1 MALFKKHKT
10 EPVPPEDTGAH
21 DTSVGTAADVEA
33 VMKKYDR
40 ESNTRVWEGLPKLVI
55 RWLMVAF
62 SAYCIIDTVFLSTRQ
77 EVRLPMFV
85 GLILLFGFLTFPAKK
100 GDERVNHMPWYDIVL
115 LIAGPG
121 AYFFYAVNAQNV
133 VQMSARVMQNDLY
146 MIIGLIGILALVE
159 LCRRCVGLPILCVA
173 GVLLVREDVELMSTA
188 LNYFAA
194 ALKDGADLVLSD
206 AVFGY
211 NGATAL
217 YQSDAHISCTGC
229 ALVSRAL
236 LDRCRAAAKDPESVS
251 ELLDAAARLSERC
264 TRVPQALLHFERD
277 ICAEDAYSLH
287 GKRAFLISHVLDMT
301 GAPIVMVSAVPVLR
315 SMGYEVTV
323 LGPSDNGSLQLFR
336 DAGAAVITRAGCVSS
351 PALWGLAL
359 CADFVIVNTV
369 VSGRVLRALS
379 DTGVPVLW
387 WLHDAFAG
395 YPHIA
400 HQIPKTIAPNVE
412 VYSVGKHAAAAMHA
426 VRPEFEIKQLIY
438 GLPDYSKE
446 DFPVYDLGYAN
457 GRPLFVTVGSFERRK
472 GQDIFCKAIRLLP
485 PEVRQKAS
493 FLFVG
498 KAADREM
505 MDAVRNLTAD
515 CPANVFYCKRLSR
528 DEIKSLMQQCTC
540 LVCASRDDPM
550 PTFVTEGL
558 IFGKPSI
565 VSEHTG
571 TAGLVTEGVD
581 GFVYRDDDPAQLEKL
596 LCWAIEHPAELA
608 AMHNDCRALYER
620 YYSKEAFAR
629 TLTTAVKELT
639 EKVEQWNNK

>member
-1 MALFKKHKT
+1 MYSSYSPLQRTQLSGQAYTDTQSLYLLVYAPGRRVALENTLRDQLHQKFRL
-10 EPVPPEDTGAH
+10 VD
-21 DTSVGTAADVEA
+21 SLADA
-33 VMKKYDR
+33 
-40 ESNTRVWEGLPKLVI
+40 
-55 RWLMVAF
+55 
-62 SAYCIIDTVFLSTRQ
+62 
-77 EVRLPMFV
+77 
-85 GLILLFGFLTFPAKK
+85 LTPA
-100 GDERVNHMPWYDIVL
+100 
-115 LIAGPG
+115 
-121 AYFFYAVNAQNV
+121 
-133 VQMSARVMQNDLY
+133 
-146 MIIGLIGILALVE
+146 
-159 LCRRCVGLPILCVA
+159 VA

-515 CPANVFYCKRLSR
+515 FPANVFYCKRLSR

-608 AMHNDCRALYER
+608 AMHDDCRALYER

-639 EKVEQWNNK
+639 EKVEQLNNK